1 MIVSTDPDYLD
12 TKLVKQGVKKLDPIF
27 QELADWIS
35 QKFDTPVFNI
45 YYDKIDVDR
54 NRPRLSIIFE
64 YYQNVEKFRDQ
75 IGNFETEKKN
85 LIANHFRH
93 VLKSKSVRSRSF
105 FDRLFKRS
113 YASKFETDRLL
124 VIFTAFEPVARE
136 EVNHKI
142 PQAEID
148 NLKQELTSKNVWEIY
163 REFATTTYFFYT
175 DKQIEDYQ
183 ADGTTQMMTQQY
195 FEVLKKYDEFDYI
208 KPDTYFLAFD
218 SKENFD
224 KNFES
229 NWFWYSRR

>member
-27 QELADWIS
+27 QELADWINE
-35 QKFDTPVFNI
+35 KFDTQVLNI
-45 YYDKIDVDR
+45 YYDKIDVDKD
-54 NRPRLSIIFE
+54 RPRLSVIFE
-64 YYQNVEKFRDQ
+64 YYSSVEKFKDQ
-75 IGNFETEKKN
+75 IGNYETEKQN
-85 LIANHFRH
+85 LIANQFRQ
-93 VLKSKSVRSRSF
+93 VLKSKLIPSRSF
-105 FDRLFKRS
+105 FDRLFKKF
-113 YASKFETDRLL
+113 YASQFDTDRLL
-124 VIFTAFEPVARE
+124 VIFTAFEPIARE

-163 REFATTTYFFYT
+163 REFATTTYFFHT
-175 DKQIEDYQ
+175 DKQIEDYK

-195 FEVLKKYDEFDYI
+195 FDILKKYDEFDYI
-208 KPDTYFLAFD
+208 KPDTYFLTFD

>member
-27 QELADWIS
+27 QELADWIN
-35 QKFDTPVFNI
+35 QKFDTPVLNI

-64 YYQNVEKFRDQ
+64 YYQSVEKFRDQ
-75 IGNFETEKKN
+75 IGNYETEKQN
-85 LIANHFRH
+85 LIANQFRQI
-93 VLKSKSVRSRSF
+93 LKSKLIPSRSF
-105 FDRLFKRS
+105 FDRLFKKS
-113 YASKFETDRLL
+113 YASQFDTDRLL
-124 VIFTAFEPVARE
+124 VIFTAFEPIARE

-142 PQAEID
+142 PQLEID
-148 NLKQELTSKNVWEIY
+148 NLKQELTLKNVWEIY

-175 DKQIEDYQ
+175 DKQIEDCK

-195 FEVLKKYDEFDYI
+195 FDILKKYDEFDYI
-208 KPDTYFLAFD
+208 KPDTYFLTFD

>member
-27 QELADWIS
+27 QELADWIN
-35 QKFDTPVFNI
+35 QKFDTPVLNI
-45 YYDKIDVDR
+45 YYDKIDVDK

-64 YYQNVEKFRDQ
+64 YYQSVEKFRDQ
-75 IGNFETEKKN
+75 IGNYETEKQN
-85 LIANHFRH
+85 LIANQFRQL
-93 VLKSKSVRSRSF
+93 LKNRLIPSRSF

-113 YASKFETDRLL
+113 YASQYDTDRLL
-124 VIFTAFEPVARE
+124 VIFTAFEPIARE

-148 NLKQELTSKNVWEIY
+148 NLKQELTLKNVWEIY
-163 REFATTTYFFYT
+163 REFATTTYFFCT
-175 DKQIEDYQ
+175 DKQIEDYK
-183 ADGTTQMMTQQY
+183 ADGTTQIMTQQY
-195 FEVLKKYDEFDYI
+195 FDILKKYDEFDYI
-208 KPDTYFLAFD
+208 KPNTYFLTFD